1 MRLLLNLV
9 NALVLVYLY
18 YYLSDRVGIDDPGTW
33 VLVLTLVNV
42 AIAAVAAG
50 VGGAWSDRI
59 ARRRVFVVV
68 AVIAL
73 AAGAIVFAVIPD
85 PVAVIAATV
94 LIGAGW
100 GLYVSVD
107 VAIITQVLP
116 NDRSVGSM
124 LGIANIAAL
133 AAAGARAAH
142 RGPAGDRPRWLPG
155 ALRRDRRDLAADARR
170 APAPPRRHRLITAAA
185 GGARGVGGCGA
196 G

>member
-1 MRLLLNLV
+1 
-9 NALVLVYLY
+9 
-18 YYLSDRVGIDDPGTW
+18 
-33 VLVLTLVNV
+33 VLTLVNV

-73 AAGAIVFAVIPD
+73 AVGALVFAVIPD
-85 PVAVIAATV
+85 PAAVIAATV

-107 VAIITQVLP
+107 VAIIKKVLP

-124 LGIANIAAL
+124 LGIANIAASLPQVL
-133 AAAGARAAH
+133 APLIAAPLVTGL
-142 RGPAGDRPRWLPG
+142 GGYPALYAVTAVISLLTLAVIPRL
-155 ALRRDRRDLAADARR
+155 
-170 APAPPRRHRLITAAA
+170 
-185 GGARGVGGCGA
+185 RGVIA
-196 G
+196 